1 MKNTTMK
8 AATLADMVGLLN
20 QLECKLATLDALD
33 RDFTQDGCMD
43 LHDQVHSMTRSLSR
57 LTDAV
62 VRANRVNGVDA
73 EYNNLFGEEA
83 VQ

>member
-8 AATLADMVGLLN
+8 AATLAEMLSLLN
-20 QLECKLATLDALD
+20 RLECKLATLDALD
-33 RDFTQDGCMD
+33 RDFTQDGSFD
-43 LHDQVHSMTRSLSR
+43 LTDQVNTMTRSLAR

-73 EYNNLFGEEA
+73 EYDNLFGETA
-83 VQ
+83 